1 MVRVSAAI
9 LALAFFGTGMSGQ
22 KHDHRASVIARAQV
36 WKATDIPSIDFKAG
50 PQLDEHT
57 PATGETI
64 ECTHV
69 KKKMTGNTPKFA
81 CALADGHEL
90 KVKYGGD
97 NGEVYAE
104 VLGTR
109 LLWALGFGADRMYS
123 VRIVCHD
130 CPKTLN
136 GMTSGP
142 DKQVFDPAAIEHKMS
157 GAPFRPDEGWTWE
170 ELEWVSE
177 EAGGAP
183 RAQVDALKLLA
194 VFMQHTDT
202 KREQQRLICRE
213 ESKHDAAE
221 EQKELKG
228 QMPCAQ
234 PFMYIND
241 LGVTFGRANRGN
253 GNKTGS
259 TNLSEWARTSV
270 WKDGAAC
277 VGNLPKSATGTLDD
291 PVISEEG
298 RRFLADLLVQLS
310 DQQIRDLFESARVT
324 LRVRD
329 PHEPRSGLPT
339 VDEWVDAFK
348 QKRDQIVNR
357 VCSST

>member
-22 KHDHRASVIARAQV
+22 KHDYRASVIARAQV

-50 PQLDEHT
+50 PQLDQHT
-57 PATGETI
+57 PATGESI

-81 CALADGHEL
+81 CAPAGGHEL

-109 LLWALGFGADRMYS
+109 LLWGLGFGADRMYS

-142 DKQVFDPAAIEHKMS
+142 DKQVFDPAAIEHKMA
-157 GAPFRPDEGWTWE
+157 GAPFRPDEGWTWD
-170 ELEWVSE
+170 ELEMVSAD
-177 EAGGAP
+177 AGGAT

-213 ESKHDAAE
+213 ESKHEAAE
-221 EQKELKG
+221 EQKDMKG
-228 QMPCAQ
+228 PMPCAQ

-253 GNKTGS
+253 GNRTGS
-259 TNLSEWARTSV
+259 TNLSEWARTPV

-291 PVISEEG
+291 PVISEDG

-310 DQQIRDLFESARVT
+310 DQQIRDLFDSARVT

-357 VCSST
+357 ACSST